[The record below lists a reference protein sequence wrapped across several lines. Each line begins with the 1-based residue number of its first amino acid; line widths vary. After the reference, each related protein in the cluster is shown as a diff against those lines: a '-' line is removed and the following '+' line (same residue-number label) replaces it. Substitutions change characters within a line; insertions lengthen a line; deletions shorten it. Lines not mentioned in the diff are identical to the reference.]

1 MHHLKKNIK
10 KNLSDILKNTTA
22 DIENVFFVGTDI
34 KHAIKTAYKHAAA
47 GPDWVTTALVENGG

>member
-10 KNLSDILKNTTA
+10 KNLSDILKNTTG

-47 GPDWVTTALVENGG
+47 GPD